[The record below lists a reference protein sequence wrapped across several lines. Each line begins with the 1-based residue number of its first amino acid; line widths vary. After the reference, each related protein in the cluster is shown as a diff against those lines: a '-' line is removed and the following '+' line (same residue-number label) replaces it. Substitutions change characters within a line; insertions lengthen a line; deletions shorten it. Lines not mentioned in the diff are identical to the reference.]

1 MTIFPNKTKY
11 KSEEFFNEYFDKL
24 TKVYQKIDKKKI
36 IEASNL
42 INLKIKKNKNLF
54 VCGNGGS
61 SAIASH
67 FVCDYMKQLN
77 KYTKLKANVS
87 NLFSETTLVSAIA
100 NDISYDEIF
109 RFQLKRK
116 MKKNDL
122 LICISSSGN
131 SKNIINAVKYSKS
144 LKNKI
149 ISFTNFDGG
158 YLKNN
163 SDILIHSKI
172 NNYGIGEDI
181 NHILMHAI
189 MQHIALKN
197 LKLKKRKIIL

>member
-1 MTIFPNKTKY
+1 MTFFPNKTKY
-11 KSEEFFNEYFDKL
+11 KSEEFFNDYFDKL

-42 INLKIKKNKNLF
+42 INLTIKKNKNLF

-109 RFQLKRK
+109 RFQLKSK
-116 MKKNDL
+116 MKKGDL

-131 SKNIINAVKYSKS
+131 SKNIVNAVKYSKS

-197 LKLKKRKIIL
+197 LKLNKRKIIL

>member
-1 MTIFPNKTKY
+1 MNIFPNKTKY
-11 KSEEFFNEYFDKL
+11 KSEEFFNDYIDKL
-24 TKVYQKIDKKKI
+24 TEVYQKIDKKKI

-42 INLKIKKNKNLF
+42 INLTIKKNKNLF

-109 RFQLKRK
+109 RFQLKSK
-116 MKKNDL
+116 MKKGDL

-131 SKNIINAVKYSKS
+131 SKNIVNAVKYSKS

>member
-1 MTIFPNKTKY
+1 MTNFPNKLKY
-11 KSEEFFNEYFDKL
+11 NSLEFFNDYLKKL
-24 TKVYQKIDKKKI
+24 NNVYQKIDKKKLI
-36 IEASNL
+36 DASNL
-42 INLKIKKNKNLF
+42 ITLKIKKNRNLF

-77 KYTKLKANVS
+77 KYTKLRANVS
-87 NLFSETTLVSAIA
+87 NLLSETTLVSAIA

-109 RFQLKRK
+109 RFQLKSK
-116 MKKNDL
+116 MKKGDL

-131 SKNIINAVKYSKS
+131 SKNIINAVKYSKT

-149 ISFTNFDGG
+149 IGFTNFDGG
-158 YLKNN
+158 YLRNN

-172 NNYGIGEDI
+172 KNYGIGEDI

-189 MQHIALKN
+189 MQHITLKN
-197 LKLKKRKIIL
+197 LKLKKKKIIL

>member
-1 MTIFPNKTKY
+1 MTIFPNKLKY
-11 KSEEFFNEYFDKL
+11 KPEDFFNNYFDKL

-36 IEASNL
+36 LEASNL
-42 INLKIKKNKNLF
+42 ITLKIKKNKNLF

-77 KYTKLKANVS
+77 KYTKLKANVT
-87 NLFSETTLVSAIA
+87 NLFSETTLVSAIS
-100 NDISYDEIF
+100 NDINYDEIF
-109 RFQLKRK
+109 RFQLKSK
-116 MKKNDL
+116 MKKGDI

-131 SKNIINAVKYSKS
+131 SKNVVNAVKYSK
-144 LKNKI
+144 LLRNKI

-158 YLKNN
+158 YLKTN

-181 NHILMHAI
+181 NNILMHSI
-189 MQHIALKN
+189 MQFIVMNN
-197 LKLKKRKIIL
+197 LKSKKKRIIL

>member
-1 MTIFPNKTKY
+1 MNIFPNKTKY
-11 KSEEFFNEYFDKL
+11 KSEEFFNDYIDKL
-24 TKVYQKIDKKKI
+24 TEVYQKIDKKKI

-42 INLKIKKNKNLF
+42 INLTIKKNKNFF

-109 RFQLKRK
+109 RFQLKSK
-116 MKKNDL
+116 MKKGDL

-131 SKNIINAVKYSKS
+131 SKNIVNAVKYSKS

>member
-1 MTIFPNKTKY
+1 MNIFPNKTKY
-11 KSEEFFNEYFDKL
+11 KSEEFFNDYIDKL
-24 TKVYQKIDKKKI
+24 TEVYQKIDKKKI
-36 IEASNL
+36 IENLNL
-42 INLKIKKNKNLF
+42 INLKIKKNKNFF

-109 RFQLKRK
+109 RFQLKSK
-116 MKKNDL
+116 MKKGDL

-131 SKNIINAVKYSKS
+131 SKNIVNAVKYSKS